1 MGLARPMA
9 PQSAI
14 APTSDGEYHE
24 QKIPKISLSCASSSA
39 DLPECIELATKSP
52 ITAAAN
58 RCCSALSA
66 ITGNCLPRM
75 KIPLPNLITT
85 ACSLTQWWARTEL
98 KNHLLSESWNQVSS
112 AQIIF
117 LVLIRDWFL
126 FFVLLA
132 WVWWIFV
139 SKSMRKGGRNST
151 GSY

>member
-1 MGLARPMA
+1 
-9 PQSAI
+9 
-14 APTSDGEYHE
+14 
-24 QKIPKISLSCASSSA
+24 
-39 DLPECIELATKSP
+39 
-52 ITAAAN
+52 
-58 RCCSALSA
+58 
-66 ITGNCLPRM
+66 LPRM

-98 KNHLLSESWNQVSS
+98 KNHLLSKSWNQVSS

>member
-1 MGLARPMA
+1 MTKSPGTKTSFHANDHRVHGGHVDPNQLGLARPMA
-9 PQSAI
+9 LQSAI

-85 ACSLTQWWARTEL
+85 ACSLTQ
-98 KNHLLSESWNQVSS
+98 
-112 AQIIF
+112 
-117 LVLIRDWFL
+117 
-126 FFVLLA
+126 
-132 WVWWIFV
+132 
-139 SKSMRKGGRNST
+139 
-151 GSY
+151 

>member
-66 ITGNCLPRM
+66 ITVINELTDVCWPRLFPS
-75 KIPLPNLITT
+75 KPATGKFLRGI
-85 ACSLTQWWARTEL
+85 CSLGGISPAP
-98 KNHLLSESWNQVSS
+98 
-112 AQIIF
+112 AP
-117 LVLIRDWFL
+117 
-126 FFVLLA
+126 A
-132 WVWWIFV
+132 P
-139 SKSMRKGGRNST
+139 KSR
-151 GSY
+151 